1 MRRVLLIA
9 LMVTFAVRSLL
20 PAGFMLQPVEAHG
33 LAEIVICTG
42 TGLGKITLDANG
54 KPVPVQPDGTASDK
68 CPFALAGSPLIAA
81 SQAPSLPTTVRYA
94 AVAYRVAVDLFAADP
109 KPHELSARGPPS
121 VQA

>member
-1 MRRVLLIA
+1 MRRALLIV
-9 LMVTFAVRSLL
+9 LMATFAVRSLL
-20 PAGFMLQPVEAHG
+20 PVGFMLQSVDGYFEVA
-33 LAEIVICTG
+33 ICTES
-42 TGLGKITLDANG
+42 GLQRIILDANG
-54 KPVPVQPDGTASDK
+54 EQVPVQPDGSVSDK